1 MRVSL
6 KPGLEIRAMPFGCAL
21 VLDRD
26 RLAVIEVDDDVT
38 GLFARHG
45 TVEVGTLPQRL
56 AARLARGVDEG
67 WLIREERG

>member
-6 KPGLEIRAMPFGCAL
+6 KPGLEIRAMPFGGAL
-21 VLDRD
+21 VLDRE
-26 RLAVIEVDDDVT
+26 RLAVTEVDDDVT
-38 GLFARHG
+38 GLFAQG
-45 TVEVGTLPQRL
+45 GPVEAGALPQRL